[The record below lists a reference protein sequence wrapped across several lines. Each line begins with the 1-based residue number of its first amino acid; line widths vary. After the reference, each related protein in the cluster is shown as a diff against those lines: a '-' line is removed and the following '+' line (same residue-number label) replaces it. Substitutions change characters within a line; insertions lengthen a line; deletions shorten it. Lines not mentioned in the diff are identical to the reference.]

1 MHFIS
6 TWIICPLQELDQV
19 SHNVIWRHVFLR
31 LVSAFEAVA
40 LGIGYNPDLTSRR
53 REELQTAIQSSTI
66 ALLIVSANFLAS
78 DFIAEYELLKIL
90 SRAQTGEV
98 TVMTIIA
105 APCLLKDSVIQV
117 FQLINS
123 PSKPLSEMTTS
134 EQERTFVK
142 LAEAISQ
149 KLM

>member
-1 MHFIS
+1 M
-6 TWIICPLQELDQV
+6 
-19 SHNVIWRHVFLR
+19 
-31 LVSAFEAVA
+31 
-40 LGIGYNPDLTSRR
+40 
-53 REELQTAIQSSTI
+53 
-66 ALLIVSANFLAS
+66 SANFLAS
-78 DFIAEYELLKIL
+78 DFIAEYELPKIL